1 MQMNLEFQEAARL
14 LAQQVTPVNLEYV
27 PLTASLGRILG
38 ETVRAGSD
46 VPPFDR
52 SPFDGYAFRS
62 EDSQT
67 ASPEHPVTLRILEE
81 IPAGSVGKRRVV
93 RGTAVK
99 ILTGA
104 PIPVGADCVCKFE
117 DTTFT
122 DTSVTITR
130 SYRSCLTS
138 SGPPSPMAMVP

>member
-93 RGTAVK
+93 RGTAMNRR
-99 ILTGA
+99 I
-104 PIPVGADCVCKFE
+104 
-117 DTTFT
+117 
-122 DTSVTITR
+122 
-130 SYRSCLTS
+130 S
-138 SGPPSPMAMVP
+138 SAAS

>member
-52 SPFDGYAFRS
+52 SPFD
-62 EDSQT
+62 
-67 ASPEHPVTLRILEE
+67 ASLPQ
-81 IPAGSVGKRRVV
+81 
-93 RGTAVK
+93 
-99 ILTGA
+99 
-104 PIPVGADCVCKFE
+104 
-117 DTTFT
+117 
-122 DTSVTITR
+122 
-130 SYRSCLTS
+130 
-138 SGPPSPMAMVP
+138 